1 MKVNCWE
8 FRKCGRQPGGTK
20 VEEFG
25 VCPAAI
31 SKEHNGKNG
40 GQTGGR
46 YCWKAKG
53 TLSDIHTKNNKTEK
67 ILKCIACEFYKLVQ
81 DEQGSCIEM

>member
-1 MKVNCWE
+1 MNINCWE
-8 FRKCGRQPGGTK
+8 FRKCGRQPGGTEAEK
-20 VEEFG
+20 LG

-40 GQTGGR
+40 GLNAGR
-46 YCWKAKG
+46 YCWKIKD
-53 TLSDIHTKNNKTEK
+53 TLCDISTKNNKTEK
-67 ILKCIACEFYKLVQ
+67 ILKCITCGFYKLVQ